1 MPFIRHVAL
10 MAKPPSAT
18 EFQPH
23 RGKDDQAGDGIL
35 HLWGRLSGRPLKPK
49 LARMMTDV
57 LPEIACVP
65 QEDGS
70 IDLADMFGEVP
81 EKLWIEVGIGAGEH
95 LAWQAAHSPDA
106 RLIGAEFFLNGVASA
121 VRHIHDQDLSNVR
134 IMHGDGRVLING
146 LPENSVDRAF
156 VLHPDPWPKRRHW
169 ERRIIQPS
177 LMDAL
182 AKAIR
187 PGGILRLAT
196 DHADYQPW
204 MTRIAL
210 SHPGFRWLATKA
222 NDWRLRTEDWPQTR
236 YEAKAVREGRKPLYL
251 ELERIGD

>member
-95 LAWQAAHSPDA
+95 LAWQAAHNPDA

-222 NDWRLRTEDWPQTR
+222 DDWRLRTDDWPQTR
-236 YEAKAVREGRKPLYL
+236 YEAKAVREGRKPLNL
-251 ELERIGD
+251 ELERIDD